1 MDKEGFAPATM
12 KVTMLLADAAQAIA
26 GKLYILGG
34 GWSVTGPDPTP
45 MAIAIKIEVPWDQA
59 NRRHVLRLAL
69 VNEDGRPVAVPT
81 QTGERPVELNGE
93 FEVGR
98 PPGLRPGTP
107 LDVALGINVGPLPL
121 APDGRYVWRCSIDGN
136 SSEDWQVAFTTRSAR
151 SSGGGEGGL
160 SSGS

>member
-1 MDKEGFAPATM
+1 MDKSGLAPATM
-12 KVTMLLADAAQAIA
+12 KVTMLLADAAQAIN

-59 NRRHVLRLAL
+59 NRRHVLKLAL
-69 VNEDGRPVAVPT
+69 MNDDGQPVTVPT
-81 QTGERPVELNGE
+81 ETGKRPVELNGE

-107 LDVALGINVGPLPL
+107 LDVALGISVGPLPL
-121 APDGRYVWRCSIDGN
+121 APDGRYVWRCSIDGS
-136 SSEDWQVAFTTRSAR
+136 SSEEWQVAFTTRSAR
-151 SSGGGEGGL
+151 SAGGE
-160 SSGS
+160 